1 MEPLKPETVLPQF
14 APLPY
19 FLFDIEVNGKPLTYL
34 AMIVYALLRN
44 KANQSQDNGYY
55 DDNRNVYVF
64 YPVEKLAEEVH
75 RDRGRVQDALKLL
88 ETAKLIHREHIGFQS
103 ASRIYIY
110 QVPDDAKSPHLT
122 CCENATLDDVKTPHL
137 MEQKRH
143 SNKMINK
150 ENKVKSTDATA
161 STFKKFI
168 PPSLEE
174 AKAYFAEKG
183 STDIEAENFMDYY
196 DSNGWMV
203 GKNKMKA
210 WKSAASRWIRQRME
224 WSQQKNPAKP
234 AEKEYKDL

>member
-1 MEPLKPETVLPQF
+1 
-14 APLPY
+14 
-19 FLFDIEVNGKPLTYL
+19 
-34 AMIVYALLRN
+34 
-44 KANQSQDNGYY
+44 
-55 DDNRNVYVF
+55 
-64 YPVEKLAEEVH
+64 
-75 RDRGRVQDALKLL
+75 
-88 ETAKLIHREHIGFQS
+88 
-103 ASRIYIY
+103 
-110 QVPDDAKSPHLT
+110 
-122 CCENATLDDVKTPHL
+122 